1 MVEQLRPEIAHCH
14 AARYRVASAGAP
26 SVPELVA
33 GWETTPTLRA
43 GIIVTFGILL
53 WYAENTGAPLSRGD
67 RVLARR
73 HLIRGAGAEE
83 AWIRQGFVEA
93 AEWTHD
99 PIWIPLVR
107 RLDPKTPVA
116 GRLEAEHRA
125 RSAGELVA
133 ALEELWEA
141 LCGEAWVADAGLC
154 RSTQLGFSTAQA
166 AIERRDGRT
175 ARAALAAMGVNI
187 GAARGRGVRAEA
199 YDLLKSGIAA
209 IETALAPLV
218 APPPLH

>member
-1 MVEQLRPEIAHCH
+1 MVEQLRPEIAHDH
-14 AARYRVASAGAP
+14 AARYRMASAGAL

-33 GWETTPTLRA
+33 GWDTTPTLRA

-53 WYAENTGAPLSRGD
+53 WYAENAGTPLSRAD

-83 AWIRQGFVEA
+83 AWIRQGFIEA

-107 RLDPKTPVA
+107 RVDPASLVGRRLD
-116 GRLEAEHRA
+116 AEHRV
-125 RSAGELVA
+125 RTAGELVS

-141 LCGEAWVADAGLC
+141 LCAEGWVTDPGLC

-166 AIERRDGRT
+166 AVERLDGRT
-175 ARAALAAMGVNI
+175 ARAALAAMSVNV
-187 GAARGRGVRAEA
+187 GAARGRGVRSES
-199 YDLLKSGIAA
+199 YDLLKSGIAV
-209 IETALAPLV
+209 IEAALAPLL
-218 APPPLH
+218 APRPLP